1 MRKHA
6 IALLGFLSGVV
17 VYYNKA
23 LAPGL
28 NHDEFHQQEFVSTT
42 MAAPK
47 FQAPSREDRKPA
59 VVPVVETPADI
70 HREKLRELAG
80 LPRGMK
86 LAPYVHAIPAE
97 SYQQEMG
104 AKLME
109 KNGFVFFHSENSVE
123 ANVVYDRRLDTF
135 HPLTS
140 TIKLTGV
147 DERDRREILKKWN
160 EYYYNEQLEVQFVQS
175 THEDLFRDYQELKKA
190 GAQPQFEI
198 VQAVYQTR

>member
-1 MRKHA
+1 MRKHG
-6 IALLGFLSGVV
+6 IALLGFFSGVLL
-17 VYYNKA
+17 YYIKA
-23 LAPGL
+23 PAPVT

-47 FQAPSREDRKPA
+47 FQSPSQEDRKPA
-59 VVPVVETPADI
+59 VVPVAESTADI
-70 HREKLRELAG
+70 HQEELRNLPG

-86 LAPYVHAIPAE
+86 FAPFVHAVAAE
-97 SYQQEMG
+97 NYHNEMG
-104 AKLME
+104 VKLME
-109 KNGFVFFHSENSVE
+109 KNGFVFFHSENSGE
-123 ANVVYDRRLDTF
+123 ANVVYDKRLDTF

-147 DERDRREILKKWN
+147 DGNDRQEILKKWN

-175 THEDLFRDYQELKKA
+175 THEDLFKDYQELKKA
-190 GAQPQFEI
+190 GAKPQFEI